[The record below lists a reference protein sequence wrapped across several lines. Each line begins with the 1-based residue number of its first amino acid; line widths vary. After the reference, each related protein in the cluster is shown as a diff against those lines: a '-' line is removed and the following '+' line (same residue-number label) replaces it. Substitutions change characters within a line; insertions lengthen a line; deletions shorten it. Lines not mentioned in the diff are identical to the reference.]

1 MKLDGQVALI
11 VGGARGIGATIA
23 HTFSKEG
30 ATVVLVDLEKMKSRV
45 GRRRPGDQS
54 KRRQCRRHHR

>member
-30 ATVVLVDLEKMKSRV
+30 ATVVFEAMHALSPVSNIAALRRS
-45 GRRRPGDQS
+45 RRRS
-54 KRRQCRRHHR
+54 ALR